1 LEEKFGTC
9 DVNTGCLLGEES
21 TQGYCPMVVAPPPPP
36 PKTTNFIP
44 FSLIYS
50 HEF

>member
-1 LEEKFGTC
+1 
-9 DVNTGCLLGEES
+9 
-21 TQGYCPMVVAPPPPP
+21 MVVAPPPPP
-36 PKTTNFIP
+36 PPPKTNFIP